1 MTWSSVSRYYDKGFL
16 AARRTYRNAIVVL
29 LANALRLGLAL
40 LKGVLVL
47 EFRSHGDRFGG
58 GGCSCVWVVSCGGGW

>member
-1 MTWSSVSRYYDKGFL
+1 MGGFS
-16 AARRTYRNAIVVL
+16 AARQTYRNAIVVL

-47 EFRSHGDRFGG
+47 ELGSHDDG
-58 GGCSCVWVVSCGGGW
+58 